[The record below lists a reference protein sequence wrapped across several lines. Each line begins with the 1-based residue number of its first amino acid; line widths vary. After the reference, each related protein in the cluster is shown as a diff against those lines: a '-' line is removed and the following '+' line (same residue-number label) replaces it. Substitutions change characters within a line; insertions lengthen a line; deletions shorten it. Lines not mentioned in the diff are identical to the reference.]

1 MNSPSP
7 EHAAVA
13 DSLGASSKSSK
24 ETSEATL
31 RPALGTF
38 TALTIVVGGVIGS
51 GIFFKP
57 AVVAQSLG
65 DERMLALGLWI
76 VCGLV
81 NLCGALSQAELAAMF
96 PHAGGSYVY
105 LREAYGRAWAL
116 AWAWAEFWVVRTG
129 AIAALAV
136 AMTMSARG
144 LFKAAGWTFDAGE
157 WRWVEKLSAVGVIA
171 LLAAVNIAGVAWGGR
186 MQNVTTVVKVAFIL
200 ALVVLPFLAIGADT
214 TLPGDGG
221 AAGESPLP
229 AVGLWA
235 GIGAALSA
243 MMWTYDGWGNL
254 TVVAEE
260 VKRPERAVPLALSGG
275 LLVVI
280 ALYVGVN
287 VGLFQAASD
296 VEIARTAIPAGIVF
310 ERAFGPR
317 GEHLLNVMLLVSVF
331 GALNQNILTGPR
343 VLFAAGRDF
352 RQFALLRRIDPRTG
366 TPAVAIAGLSA
377 WACVLVLFG
386 DVGIGPELLASN
398 RRLFDVLT
406 DYCIFGGSIFY
417 LLAVLAVF
425 VLRVKR
431 ADAPRPYRTPFYPAV
446 PAAFVAFYVWL
457 LAMMAV
463 ANPREAA
470 AGLAFVAVGFAVGR
484 WVDRR
489 RASEGGGIVNG
500 KS

>member
-1 MNSPSP
+1 MTNYDGS
-7 EHAAVA
+7 
-13 DSLGASSKSSK
+13 
-24 ETSEATL
+24 L

-57 AVVAQSLG
+57 ATIAQNLG
-65 DERMLALGLWI
+65 DHRTLALSLW
-76 VCGLV
+76 VACGLI
-81 NLCGALSQAELAAMF
+81 NLCGALAQAELAAMF
-96 PHAGGSYVY
+96 PHAGGSYVF

-144 LFKAAGWTFDAGE
+144 LIAGAGWAFDDVE
-157 WRWVEKLSAVGVIA
+157 WRWIEKLIAVAVIIV
-171 LLAAVNIAGVAWGGR
+171 LAGVNIAGVAWGGW
-186 MQNVTTVVKVAFIL
+186 MQNVTTVLKVGFIL
-200 ALVVLPFLAIGADT
+200 ALVVLPFVALGMNDPKTAIAASTGAPLA
-214 TLPGDGG
+214 
-221 AAGESPLP
+221 EVSF
-229 AVGLWA
+229 WA

-260 VKRPERAVPLALSGG
+260 VKSPERAVPIALSGG
-275 LLVVI
+275 LVVVI
-280 ALYVGVN
+280 LLYVGVN
-287 VGLFQAASD
+287 LGLFYVASD
-296 VEIARTAIPAGIVF
+296 HEIAAELIPAGIMF
-310 ERAFGPR
+310 ERAFGES
-317 GEHLLNVMLLVSVF
+317 GEHLLSVMLLISVF

-343 VLFAAGRDF
+343 VLFAAGRDY
-352 RQFALLRRIDPRTG
+352 RSLGVLKRIDPRTQ
-366 TPAVAIAGLSA
+366 TPAVAIAALSA

-386 DVGIGPELLASN
+386 DAGISAAKLSEG

-417 LLAVLAVF
+417 LLAVFAVF

-431 ADAPRPYRTPFYPAV
+431 PDAVRPYRTPFYPYV
-446 PAAFVAFYVWL
+446 PAAFVAFYLWL

-463 ANPREAA
+463 ANPREAV
-470 AGLAFVAVGFAVGR
+470 AGLSFVAVGLAVALLLNRHG
-484 WVDRR
+484 
-489 RASEGGGIVNG
+489 E
-500 KS
+500 KT

>member
-7 EHAAVA
+7 PPAAA
-13 DSLGASSKSSK
+13 DDAPRGAANDSLRA
-24 ETSEATL
+24 ERRATL
-31 RPALGTF
+31 APALGTF
-38 TALTIVVGGVIGS
+38 TATTIVVGGVIGS

-57 AVVAQSLG
+57 AVVAQNLV
-65 DERMLALGLWI
+65 DARMLALGLWV

-81 NLCGALSQAELAAMF
+81 NLCGALAQAELAAMY
-96 PHAGGSYVY
+96 PHAGGSYVF

-144 LFKAAGWTFDAGE
+144 LLAAAGWTFDADA
-157 WRWVEKLSAVGVIA
+157 WRWAEKLLAVGAIVV
-171 LLAAVNIAGVAWGGR
+171 LSGVNIAGAAWGGR
-186 MQNVTTVVKVAFIL
+186 MQNATTVLKVAFIL
-200 ALVVLPFLAIGADT
+200 ALVVLPFVALGTSEAA
-214 TLPGDGG
+214 LSGDGG
-221 AAGESPLP
+221 AAAGSALP

-260 VKRPERAVPLALSGG
+260 VKSPERAVPLALGGG

-287 VGLFQAASD
+287 VGLFRAASD
-296 VEIARTAIPAGIVF
+296 AEIARAGIPAGIVF

-366 TPAVAIAGLSA
+366 TPAVAIAALSA
-377 WACVLVLFG
+377 WACALVLFG
-386 DVGIGPELLASN
+386 DVGIGAEQLAGG

-425 VLRVKR
+425 VLRFKR
-431 ADAPRPYRTPFYPAV
+431 PDAVRPYRTPLYPAV
-446 PAAFVAFYVWL
+446 PGAFVAFYVWL

-470 AGLAFVAVGFAVGR
+470 VGLAFVAAGFAVGR
-484 WVDRR
+484 RVDRR
-489 RASEGGGIVNG
+489 R
-500 KS
+500 